1 MAEWVAL
8 SLERRASA
16 RRRCRA
22 ALRVTR
28 NVAGTV
34 AGRSGATLDSRPRAG
49 NPPSERAKQ
58 RAADRIMVRQGDL
71 IDETGVRRQPDVA
84 AFFDWLRGFS
94 AFGTRTLEHET
105 ELRPTPDDRVRVP
118 TFVNEFWTSRQR
130 VAHSLH
136 EISYRAC
143 FKPQLP
149 RFFVDAFTD
158 PGEHVLDPF
167 MGRGTTVVEAALRG
181 RIGIGKDVNPIS
193 AAITAPRLD
202 PPTHDEV
209 AARLADIPLDRE
221 PELPA
226 ELLVFYHEDTLREIV
241 NLRTF
246 LLERRDR
253 LDRAE
258 RWIRMVAMNRLTGH
272 SPGFFSVYTMP
283 PNQAVSA
290 QRQAR
295 INEKRNQVPPRR
307 DVRAILLTKTRSL
320 LAGLTASD
328 RRLLEQNAARH
339 RTMCGDSGD
348 LRAVP
353 ERSVSLLVTS
363 PPFLDVVD
371 YAGDNWLR
379 CWFLGVDP
387 HAVPISIARNVEAW
401 TREMTRMLSAVRP
414 TLARG
419 AVVAFEVGE
428 VRGGKVLLEEHAA
441 LAGLRAGLRVE
452 GIVVNRQAFTK
463 TANCWGIRN
472 NANGTNT
479 NRIVLMT
486 RPD

>member
-1 MAEWVAL
+1 
-8 SLERRASA
+8 
-16 RRRCRA
+16 
-22 ALRVTR
+22 
-28 NVAGTV
+28 
-34 AGRSGATLDSRPRAG
+34 
-49 NPPSERAKQ
+49 
-58 RAADRIMVRQGDL
+58 
-71 IDETGVRRQPDVA
+71 
-84 AFFDWLRGFS
+84 
-94 AFGTRTLEHET
+94 
-105 ELRPTPDDRVRVP
+105 
-118 TFVNEFWTSRQR
+118 
-130 VAHSLH
+130 
-136 EISYRAC
+136 
-143 FKPQLP
+143 
-149 RFFVDAFTD
+149 
-158 PGEHVLDPF
+158 
-167 MGRGTTVVEAALRG
+167 
-181 RIGIGKDVNPIS
+181 
-193 AAITAPRLD
+193 
-202 PPTHDEV
+202 
-209 AARLADIPLDRE
+209 
-221 PELPA
+221 
-226 ELLVFYHEDTLREIV
+226 
-241 NLRTF
+241 
-246 LLERRDR
+246 
-253 LDRAE
+253 
-258 RWIRMVAMNRLTGH
+258 
-272 SPGFFSVYTMP
+272 
-283 PNQAVSA
+283 
-290 QRQAR
+290 
-295 INEKRNQVPPRR
+295 
-307 DVRAILLTKTRSL
+307 
-320 LAGLTASD
+320 
-328 RRLLEQNAARH
+328 
-339 RTMCGDSGD
+339 MCGDSGD